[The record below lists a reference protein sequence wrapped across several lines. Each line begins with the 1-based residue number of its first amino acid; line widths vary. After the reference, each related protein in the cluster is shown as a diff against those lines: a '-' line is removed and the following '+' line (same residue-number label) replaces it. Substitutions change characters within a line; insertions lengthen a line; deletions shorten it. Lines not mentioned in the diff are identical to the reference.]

1 MEQNESMFAAMR
13 HLANETWDG
22 VETYTWD
29 WREFLPELEGT
40 IDLVLADGSL
50 NMLNFPGEWELALSN
65 VRRYLRVPGRLVCR
79 IACQLRGSFDFDS
92 YLDATLAAF
101 ERSSASSSPAE
112 RSTCF
117 RQLLSEVRLATAFG
131 ALDASGCVDLDQRAT
146 LTGRA
151 HSRLAARY
159 ANWQTWSRFSIA
171 LNTEQ
176 GVRQGVNTSK
186 GVPTL
191 RSAAR
196 LMEACGLTSIR
207 AETHVV
213 RPARGAMR
221 IVSAERM

>member
-1 MEQNESMFAAMR
+1 
-13 HLANETWDG
+13 
-22 VETYTWD
+22 
-29 WREFLPELEGT
+29 
-40 IDLVLADGSL
+40 
-50 NMLNFPGEWELALSN
+50 
-65 VRRYLRVPGRLVCR
+65 
-79 IACQLRGSFDFDS
+79 
-92 YLDATLAAF
+92 
-101 ERSSASSSPAE
+101 
-112 RSTCF
+112 
-117 RQLLSEVRLATAFG
+117 
-131 ALDASGCVDLDQRAT
+131 LDASGCVDLDQRAT